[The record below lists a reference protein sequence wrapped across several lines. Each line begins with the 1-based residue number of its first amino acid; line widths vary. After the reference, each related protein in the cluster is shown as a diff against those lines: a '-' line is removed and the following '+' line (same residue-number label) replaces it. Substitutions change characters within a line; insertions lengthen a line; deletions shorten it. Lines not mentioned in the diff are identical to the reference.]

1 MKALPPS
8 SFASL
13 NESHM
18 KFLLWED
25 SLSTFLK
32 VHKKT
37 LDSTVSEIEK
47 KSASSLSFLRDFIFF
62 LKIRIAQIFE
72 FSQFSMSKLPKI
84 QKNADNLGL
93 YPELNQVYQFIDKYI

>member
-1 MKALPPS
+1 MKTFLPS
-8 SFASL
+8 SLASL

-32 VHKKT
+32 DHKKN
-37 LDSTVSEIEK
+37 LDSIFLEIEK
-47 KSASSLSFLRDFIFF
+47 KIASSLSFLRDFIFF
-62 LKIRIAQIFE
+62 LKIRISQLFE

-84 QKNADNLGL
+84 QKSADNLGL
-93 YPELNQVYQFIDKYI
+93 YPELNQIYQFIDKYV